1 VATTTG
7 LMTVEQFWQLPED
20 GAFHYELHHGELVKV
35 SRPKLRH
42 IRIQYRL
49 QKLLERIFGLQQVV
63 ILELPFRALPEFEL
77 RAADVAVLARER
89 WEQADD
95 DDAVHGAPEIV
106 IEVLSRSNTVSEI
119 AEYCALCLENGS
131 REFWTV
137 DSKRREIKV
146 STPDGLTRTY
156 KSGDSISLALAG
168 DQTLAVDTVF
178 ANE

>member
-1 VATTTG
+1 MATISG
-7 LMTVEQFWQLPED
+7 LMTVEQFWQLPE
-20 GAFHYELHHGELVKV
+20 GEPFQYELHHGELVKV

-49 QKLLERIFGLQQVV
+49 QKLLERIFGPQQIVV
-63 ILELPFRALPEFEL
+63 VELPFRALPEFEL

-95 DDAVHGAPEIV
+95 DDVVHGAPEIV

-137 DSKRREIKV
+137 DSNRREIKV

-156 KSGDSISLALAG
+156 KSGDSIPLTLAG
-168 DQTLAVDTVF
+168 DQTLAVDAVF
-178 ANE
+178 AIE